1 MACPSAARVCRS
13 GRQCRLHEATFHPP
27 EPSTYQEH
35 TRSMATGLIERGPAA
50 AAIAREPT
58 SVEQTG
64 LDLSLIADLALKL
77 IFYNNQITAQM
88 ISDELCLPFYNIIDK
103 ALIMLKKEELIEVAG
118 SNGFGEL

>member
-1 MACPSAARVCRS
+1 M
-13 GRQCRLHEATFHPP
+13 CRLDRPYRLDEAMSQIREPP
-27 EPSTYQEH
+27 TNEERI
-35 TRSMATGLIERGPAA
+35 RSMATGLIERGPAA

-103 ALIMLKKEELIEVAG
+103 ALIM
-118 SNGFGEL
+118 